1 MPGFPR
7 CPVEEACRSRMNVP
21 FRVGKKEGDEELEKK
36 FLDGASKRGM
46 LSLKGHRLDSPLLL
60 YPSDPGSGTEALA
73 GQMWRFVSPCRS
85 VGGMRASLYNAVTV
99 EEAGA
104 LADFMKEFQKQ
115 HQWAAAGQL
124 LSQSGLSVL

>member
-60 YPSDPGSGTEALA
+60 
-73 GQMWRFVSPCRS
+73 SPL
-85 VGGMRASLYNAVTV
+85 V
-99 EEAGA
+99 
-104 LADFMKEFQKQ
+104 
-115 HQWAAAGQL
+115 
-124 LSQSGLSVL
+124 